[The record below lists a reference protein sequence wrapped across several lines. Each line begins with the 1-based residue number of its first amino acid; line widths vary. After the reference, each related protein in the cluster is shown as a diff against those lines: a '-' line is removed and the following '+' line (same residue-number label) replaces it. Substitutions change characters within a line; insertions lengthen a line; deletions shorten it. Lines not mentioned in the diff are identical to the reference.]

1 MRARVLGA
9 LAGAGASLAGV
20 MVLGVVVAVPAVCG
34 AFTGVWASSA
44 SALVAAVVSGSGSVP
59 SASRAE
65 SRCARGRGVS
75 LAGHFHSIFSAHF
88 GHRQSRSEIG
98 ECNGDSNMGASYNK
112 REL

>member
-1 MRARVLGA
+1 
-9 LAGAGASLAGV
+9 
-20 MVLGVVVAVPAVCG
+20 
-34 AFTGVWASSA
+34 
-44 SALVAAVVSGSGSVP
+44 VSGSGSVP

-75 LAGHFHSIFSAHF
+75 LAGHSIRSSRHK
-88 GHRQSRSEIG
+88 HRQSRSEIG